1 MSLELSQELEMM
13 VQTILRTGQYQ
24 SESEVLHEALGLLS
38 RRDDLRKDLQAG
50 MEEIDR
56 GEGIDGDQV
65 IQDLEDR
72 AARLAQVDR

>member
-24 SESEVLHEALGLLS
+24 SESEVLHEALDLLS